1 MGCGAETEDKI
12 NRNGKTQQVLFYTCV
27 NTGKSHG
34 LDRTALGASSHHP
47 QCKAYE
53 NVYGIP
59 GIQQALGD
67 RTSQERGWDTGKG
80 RGGKII
86 KFCSEFGLF

>member
-1 MGCGAETEDKI
+1 M
-12 NRNGKTQQVLFYTCV
+12 FYVCV
-27 NTGKSHG
+27 NTDKLHG
-34 LDRTALGASSHHP
+34 LDRTALGASP
-47 QCKAYE
+47 PTP
-53 NVYGIP
+53 NVKDYKNIYHVP

-80 RGGKII
+80 REGKII